1 MHDYDDPEVEARW
14 FCDQRQE
21 VLDYLRCEG
30 VPHGPVDETPSWSA
44 SPYVAVWR
52 VEGIAGPASAGWWA
66 ISGDCPCDYVSAAEA
81 SCPREAVKAIASLWR
96 EAATY
101 MARGERHPRF
111 VIGSGEHDEE
121 LAAMLASRA
130 DLLLEW
136 VADDEVWDDDP

>member
-1 MHDYDDPEVEARW
+1 
-14 FCDQRQE
+14 
-21 VLDYLRCEG
+21 
-30 VPHGPVDETPSWSA
+30 
-44 SPYVAVWR
+44 
-52 VEGIAGPASAGWWA
+52 
-66 ISGDCPCDYVSAAEA
+66 
-81 SCPREAVKAIASLWR
+81 
-96 EAATY
+96 